1 MAAAPRA
8 VAPTA
13 AALMAT
19 APMAAFFYIL
29 FSLKYF

>member
-1 MAAAPRA
+1 MAAAPQA

-19 APMAAFFYIL
+19 APMADFFDNL
-29 FSLKYF
+29 FSLQYF